1 MIVKAI
7 ETERYQDYKLPA
19 MFIAM
24 PRCSFKCEKGMKRR
38 VCQNGTLANLPDIKV
53 DTVEVI
59 KKYLSNPITKAII
72 FGGLEPMDSF
82 DDVYSF
88 LDLLRKGYLNND
100 FVVIYTG
107 YTKEECDSNG
117 WLKKLREY
125 KNVIVKFGRYIPK
138 QAAHYDKTLGVYLAS
153 DNQYAEVIC

>member
-1 MIVKAI
+1 MSRLDAKDRSYSLDAI
-7 ETERYQDYKLPA
+7 SA
-19 MFIAM
+19 
-24 PRCSFKCEKGMKRR
+24 
-38 VCQNGTLANLPDIKV
+38 
-53 DTVEVI
+53 
-59 KKYLSNPITKAII
+59 YLSDFRASI
-72 FGGLEPMDSF
+72 FDYFSK
-82 DDVYSF
+82 S
-88 LDLLRKGYLNND
+88 LNND

-138 QAAHYDKTLGVYLAS
+138 QATHYDKTLGVYLAS